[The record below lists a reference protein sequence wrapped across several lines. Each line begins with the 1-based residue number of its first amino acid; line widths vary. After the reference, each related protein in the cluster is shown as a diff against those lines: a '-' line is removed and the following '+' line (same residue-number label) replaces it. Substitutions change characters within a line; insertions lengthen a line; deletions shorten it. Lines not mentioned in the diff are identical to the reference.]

1 MFLFAENVISR
12 NIGNYN
18 RVYEVGLVVP
28 CIYKAT
34 LPRSAKLGKENLEI
48 LKKGLMEID
57 IMDEEYVTIAVSD
70 IINKMY

>member
-18 RVYEVGLVVP
+18 HVYEVGLVVP
-28 CIYKAT
+28 CIYKVT

-57 IMDEEYVTIAVSD
+57 IMDEEYVTIA
-70 IINKMY
+70 YC